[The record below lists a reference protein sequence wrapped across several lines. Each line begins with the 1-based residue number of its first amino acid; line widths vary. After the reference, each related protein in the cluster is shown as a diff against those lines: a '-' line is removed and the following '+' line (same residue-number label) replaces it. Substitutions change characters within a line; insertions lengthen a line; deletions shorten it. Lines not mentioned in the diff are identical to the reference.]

1 MAKRYYKEYNQ
12 GIPAICFEEEQPEG
26 FLPITDYYERVKLH
40 ASRYFRLQED
50 GLAYFHE
57 FQAKMYINILDGVY
71 TAEEVLALQAHLKT
85 VSDELKEGS
94 WLTAQMTLPAMPLS
108 GVFDQAMKDE
118 IQADIDQY
126 VLDNY

>member
-1 MAKRYYKEYNQ
+1 MAKKYFKEYNQ

-26 FLPITDYYERVKLH
+26 FLPITDYDERKKLH
-40 ASRYFRLQED
+40 ASRYYELQED
-50 GLAYFHE
+50 GEAYFHE

-71 TAEEVLALQAHLKT
+71 TAEDVVALQSHLKQI
-85 VSDELKEGS
+85 SDEIKEGS
-94 WLTAQMTLPAMPLS
+94 WLTAQISLPNIALS
-108 GVFDQAMKDE
+108 GIFDQAMKDE